1 MKRNQKNGKRILRYR
16 INLFGKRADI
26 TTLLQRTLVPVQND
40 YNDVQN
46 AITNGVNPQVAYNL
60 PQTRL
65 SALRRY
71 ERALQL
77 YNQYK
82 SVYGTPQ
89 ADQIC
94 IIAQPTTPHHFIH
107 LIFRSTSNKND
118 RAYTHYRVVV
128 AKQNNKNYNISC
140 DCPDFVNH
148 GGAIPCKH
156 VLFACMLLRDKA
168 VIERR

>member
-1 MKRNQKNGKRILRYR
+1 MKRNQKNDKRILRYR

-26 TTLLQRTLVPVQND
+26 TTLLQRTLVPAQND

-46 AITNGVNPQVAYNL
+46 AITNGIDPKIAYNL

-65 SALRRY
+65 PALRRY

-94 IIAQPTTPHHFIH
+94 IIAQPFQWAPT
-107 LIFRSTSNKND
+107 L
-118 RAYTHYRVVV
+118 
-128 AKQNNKNYNISC
+128 
-140 DCPDFVNH
+140 
-148 GGAIPCKH
+148 GGECYE
-156 VLFACMLLRDKA
+156 V
-168 VIERR
+168 